1 MVSKMR
7 QDIKKLT
14 QKKNFK
20 INKQQQ
26 KNQNMFSLLLYK
38 KLIGLI
44 MKNGKK
50 NLAIKIVNGALKKV
64 KEESNFP
71 INYILYNVFNAL
83 KTSVEIRKVKVRRSF
98 HLVPFPVKKERKTF
112 LASKWIIASIKKI
125 KKKKNFRKISYSS

>member
-1 MVSKMR
+1 MR